1 MTLRLIAA
9 DRAETLPDAVRPD
22 LYGFPVDLRHWAR
35 FGPLAVVL
43 LRGLG

>member
-1 MTLRLIAA
+1 MTLCLIPA

-22 LYGFPVDLRHWAR
+22 LNDVPVDLRAWAR
-35 FGPLAVVL
+35 YGPLAVVL